1 MLLLLM
7 RMRWLR
13 GCVDLASHGD
23 RVRRVSGHGDVRQVR
38 RDSGVDVGDGRP
50 AAGGRCRQQ
59 AFITGS
65 DQRRR
70 PGRPA
75 QRPSHRRD
83 HHQTQTR
90 RTLSCLPGRPGWME
104 PGCSGAGTA
113 SPDFFRQGGRVPHSP
128 HLFGLKFVQKLVHC
142 CSWLLTETQ
151 YKIISV
157 LSKSCFGR
165 PPTFFRTTP
174 LGWSNVFGDF

>member
-1 MLLLLM
+1 MLLLSM

-50 AAGGRCRQQ
+50 AAGGRRRQQ

-90 RTLSCLPGRPGWME
+90 RTLKTRMD
-104 PGCSGAGTA
+104 GAGV
-113 SPDFFRQGGRVPHSP
+113 QWGGDGVPP
-128 HLFGLKFVQKLVHC
+128 LFSTGG
-142 CSWLLTETQ
+142 T
-151 YKIISV
+151 
-157 LSKSCFGR
+157 R
-165 PPTFFRTTP
+165 PPLPALVWTEIRAKVSP
-174 LGWSNVFGDF
+174 LLQLVTY

>member
-50 AAGGRCRQQ
+50 AAGGRRRQQ

-90 RTLSCLPGRPGWME
+90 RTLKTRMD
-104 PGCSGAGTA
+104 GAGV
-113 SPDFFRQGGRVPHSP
+113 QWGGDGVPP
-128 HLFGLKFVQKLVHC
+128 LF
-142 CSWLLTETQ
+142 ST
-151 YKIISV
+151 
-157 LSKSCFGR
+157 GR
-165 PPTFFRTTP
+165 TRTP
-174 LGWSNVFGDF
+174 LPALVWTEIRAEVSPLLQLVTY